1 MILSKIHIINFGK
14 LKDFSYDF
22 NKNMNTFVLE
32 NGWGKTTLSNF
43 IMAMLYGFNGNG
55 RSINTNLRKKYLPW
69 NNGVYGGSLE
79 FEHNGKSYLIERTFG
94 SNFKDDTF
102 NLYDLSTNKIS
113 NDYTSN
119 IGFEVLGLD
128 YESFERSIYIP
139 QKDLELGFNDDLKSK
154 LANIIGGTNDV
165 QNYESAINIISTK
178 YKEIKKSSKAG
189 KIIDKKLALEE
200 VEKEIK
206 IASNNIATI
215 AILEKDVEELKIKIE
230 SLNKDRVS
238 VFNDL
243 KELNEY
249 ENYKKALNQL
259 NHLKEELSEI
269 KNELLV
275 KENILNNNSIDN
287 LNYFKTKISE
297 HDALIIERDV
307 LRKKVVQKPVEEVI
321 SNNDLSE
328 LEMKISNLDKL
339 KNAINKTSIFVGVSL
354 GLMLIGLTILFV
366 LDKFFGGIVI
376 GVSLL
381 SFIIFILI
389 LSNCKKKKRILIENV
404 SYILKKNNLDVID
417 INHSLNYLKVKKNEQ
432 VKSLENKVKDND
444 EINAIEIRIS
454 EITSE
459 LNSYFSKFN
468 LSSISYSDKVNELET
483 ALSEVLRLRNTITTK
498 EAYINQFI
506 VDNKLDLEY
515 NENNNDF
522 NSLKNKSEELNRII
536 TSLEQELNRLT
547 ITISN
552 YEEDIIKKEELL
564 AEKDRIINEIANM
577 EKNYNILKT
586 TESLLNKAQDS
597 LLAKYVK
604 PMKDRMS
611 SYLSLISDKNFFID
625 TDFNFTYEENG
636 IRREIDYYSKGIQQ
650 LIVLCMRFSLIDCL
664 FVEDKTF
671 IILDDSFVDFDKDNI
686 DIIKKVINR
695 LTEEY
700 QVIYFTCHESRKI

>member
-297 HDALIIERDV
+297 HDALTIERDV

>member
-269 KNELLV
+269 KNGLLI

-328 LEMKISNLDKL
+328 LEIKISDLDKV
-339 KNAINKTSIFVGVSL
+339 KNDMNRTSVFVGVSI
-354 GLMLIGLTILFV
+354 GLMVIGLMVLFL
-366 LDKFFGGIVI
+366 LDKFLGGIVI
-376 GVSLL
+376 GISLL

-389 LSNCKKKKRILIENV
+389 LSNCKKKKSILIENV

-444 EINAIEIRIS
+444 EIHEIEIRIS

-483 ALSEVLRLRNTITTK
+483 ALLEVLRLRNTITIK

-586 TESLLNKAQDS
+586 TEALLNKAQDS

-695 LTEEY
+695 LKEEY

>member
-119 IGFEVLGLD
+119 IGFEVLGLE

-297 HDALIIERDV
+297 HDALTIERDV

-389 LSNCKKKKRILIENV
+389 LSNCKKKKIILIENV

>member
-297 HDALIIERDV
+297 HDALTIERDV

-389 LSNCKKKKRILIENV
+389 LSNCKKKKIILIENV